1 MRIGVGGMRDVMLAV
16 LASVLLVCPRVALA
30 QEPVAPPA
38 TSTKPVLAEPAPAQA
53 PAPTPTLDPSAA
65 AATKANGK
73 DAKDAK
79 NGEATKLTAR
89 ITSPMGRTG
98 EIATVRIVAQI
109 KPIPETALSG
119 VQFFVDGKLLATV
132 EGGPPYATEWVDENP
147 FVNTE
152 ITVSVAD
159 NLGNTA
165 TDKIV
170 LKAFEVTDLTEV
182 SRVLLD
188 TIVQDKDGKFV
199 RNLGHQDFTVLED
212 GVPQTLDLA
221 GQDHLPATFAMLV
234 DSSQSMSRRIDFV
247 REAANRLVGYMRP
260 TDRMIIVPFSKTL
273 QPITGPTDDRDT
285 VLDAISKIEPRGGTA
300 ILDSL
305 IELSP
310 HLGGLEGR
318 RAIVL
323 ITDGY
328 DEHSTA
334 KIDDALTAVKDVGAT
349 VYVVGIGGVAGISLQ
364 GERFFK
370 RLAKETGGR
379 AFLPSRETELAI
391 VHDVLSSDVQNRY
404 LLSYTP
410 ANQAL
415 DGKWR
420 EITVMTSNEEYA
432 VRSRNGYFAP
442 KPPPVRATLE
452 FTVTDAEDGFPE
464 VTSEDLIVV
473 ENGVEQKIESFT
485 EAINPVS
492 IILALDASGSM
503 RKAAQTAKEA
513 ALRFVDALRPED
525 KLGLALFADSAE
537 IVEDLGSS
545 RSVVREGI
553 EKYVSN
559 GGTALYDALAE
570 SLERL
575 NRVEGRRVIVIV
587 SDGRDENNPGTGPG
601 SRWTYD
607 QVLASA
613 REVDAAIFSI
623 GMGPNVDRKVLEEL
637 AAASGGEAYFPQD
650 VTQLDAEYARVI
662 ETLRRRWIITY
673 SSTDTNRNGEWR
685 TVEIKTHDPNTVVRS
700 RGGYFAPR
708 K

>member
-1 MRIGVGGMRDVMLAV
+1 MTIGVRNMREIVLAV
-16 LASVLLVCPRVALA
+16 LAGLILLCPRGSFA
-30 QEPVAPPA
+30 QEPVAPPVA
-38 TSTKPVLAEPAPAQA
+38 STKLQPPEPAQA
-53 PAPTPTLDPSAA
+53 PTPAPTPDGVAPPEAKSNG
-65 AATKANGK
+65 NGK
-73 DAKDAK
+73 DAREGK
-79 NGEATKLTAR
+79 NGEAPRLTAR

-109 KPIPETALSG
+109 KPIPETVLSG

-147 FVNTE
+147 FVSTE
-152 ITVSVAD
+152 ITVAVAD
-159 NLGNTA
+159 NLGNAA
-165 TDKIV
+165 TDKVV

-260 TDRMIIVPFSKTL
+260 KDRMLIVPFSKTL
-273 QPITGPTDDRDT
+273 QPITGPTDDRET

-305 IELSP
+305 VELSP

-334 KIDDALTAVKDVGAT
+334 KIDDALAAVKDVGAT

-379 AFLPSRETELAI
+379 AFLPTRETELAI

-410 ANQAL
+410 RNQAL

-420 EITVMTSNEEYA
+420 EITVMTSNEEYS

-452 FTVTDAEDGFPE
+452 FTVTGDNGFSLRTHFGP
-464 VTSEDLIVV
+464 
-473 ENGVEQKIESFT
+473 G
-485 EAINPVS
+485 P
-492 IILALDASGSM
+492 ASDEP
-503 RKAAQTAKEA
+503 RT
-513 ALRFVDALRPED
+513 RIRVDEEIYR
-525 KLGLALFADSAE
+525 GL
-537 IVEDLGSS
+537 
-545 RSVVREGI
+545 REG
-553 EKYVSN
+553 
-559 GGTALYDALAE
+559 
-570 SLERL
+570 RL
-575 NRVEGRRVIVIV
+575 
-587 SDGRDENNPGTGPG
+587 D
-601 SRWTYD
+601 
-607 QVLASA
+607 
-613 REVDAAIFSI
+613 
-623 GMGPNVDRKVLEEL
+623 
-637 AAASGGEAYFPQD
+637 PQ
-650 VTQLDAEYARVI
+650 QAGLPAHR
-662 ETLRRRWIITY
+662 
-673 SSTDTNRNGEWR
+673 
-685 TVEIKTHDPNTVVRS
+685 
-700 RGGYFAPR
+700 
-708 K
+708 